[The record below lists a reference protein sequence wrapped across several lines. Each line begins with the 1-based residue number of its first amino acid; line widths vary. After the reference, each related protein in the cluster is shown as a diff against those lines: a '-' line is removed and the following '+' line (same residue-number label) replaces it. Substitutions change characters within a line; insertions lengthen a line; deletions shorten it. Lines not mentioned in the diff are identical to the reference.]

1 MGAERLWPPY
11 SGIRPISSRRPCL
24 SSPSSGKERRMATN
38 AVPFALPLPPA
49 GLVEEASLFLDFD
62 GTLVELVERPEAVC
76 FGGALRSLRCAIGSE
91 LPSRVA
97 LVRGPSTAP
106 TCAVRGTREPP
117 LH

>member
-49 GLVEEASLFLDFD
+49 GLVVEASLFIDFD
-62 GTLVELVERPEAVC
+62 GTLVELVERPEAGC
-76 FGGALRSLRCAIGSE
+76 LDGELRSLLG
-91 LPSRVA
+91 A
-97 LVRGPSTAP
+97 LARPRPRRLARPRGGP
-106 TCAVRGTREPP
+106 TPKPENR
-117 LH
+117 